1 MPDTMSGSC
10 GRMIDGVNVLISYT
24 RMMPSRPPVMICVVS
39 SLKQQLV
46 TWNAWGSV
54 FTHSCDRSSQS
65 YVLNELN
72 GHFARAVIAAAHQ
85 KTIVFLGRVDAVH
98 ERGMALQ
105 FSLHT
110 TQLA

>member
-24 RMMPSRPPVMICVVS
+24 RIMPSKPPVMICVVS

-65 YVLNELN
+65 YVFNELDH
-72 GHFARAVIAAAHQ
+72 HFACAVVAAAHK
-85 KTIVFLGRVDAVH
+85 KTIILLGRVDAIH
-98 ERGMALQ
+98 ERGVALQ
-105 FSLHT
+105 LSLHT

>member
-24 RMMPSRPPVMICVVS
+24 RIMPSKPPVMICVVS

-54 FTHSCDRSSQS
+54 FTHS
-65 YVLNELN
+65 
-72 GHFARAVIAAAHQ
+72 
-85 KTIVFLGRVDAVH
+85 
-98 ERGMALQ
+98 
-105 FSLHT
+105 
-110 TQLA
+110 